1 MERKMNKRLWPLFLG
16 GLVSL
21 LPFATAKG
29 NTGEL
34 LRRSVIVGDNSYDY
48 QVFVPSKL
56 SDSKDAPVKDAPVIV
71 FLHGIGQRGSGGVV
85 ATEGPTGTI
94 VRHYLEKVGAI
105 IVLPQCRAG
114 MYWSTPEM
122 DQMVMKEVDDVK
134 ASFKANAR
142 RIYLTGVSMG
152 GYGVWHLASQHP
164 GRFAALV
171 SVCGG
176 SSLQTGDRFTP
187 IAKMIGRTPVWIF
200 HGADDDIVPVTESRR
215 MYEAM
220 KRIGAEVLYTE
231 YPGGTHASWERAYD
245 EPKLFPWLFSKSLGA
260 PSKTAQTECQSIRR
274 NLAGRQLTIS
284 GAEVGC
290 QGEVGVA
297 LLYGRWLS
305 VEATRKSNMQLRLL
319 WSTIWA

>member
-1 MERKMNKRLWPLFLG
+1 MNKRLWPLFLG

-71 FLHGIGQRGSGGVV
+71 FLHGIGQRGYGGVV

-94 VRHYLEKVGAI
+94 VRHYLEKVGAV
-105 IVLPQCRAG
+105 IVLPHCRAG

-134 ASFKANAR
+134 ASLKADTR

-200 HGADDDIVPVTESRR
+200 HGEDDKVVPVTESRQMAAALR
-215 MYEAM
+215 AIHGDVHYN
-220 KRIGAEVLYTE
+220 E
-231 YPGGTHASWERAYD
+231 YPSVGHNVWMKVIE
-245 EPKLFPWLFSKSLGA
+245 EKQLVPWLLK
-260 PSKTAQTECQSIRR
+260 Q
-274 NLAGRQLTIS
+274 
-284 GAEVGC
+284 
-290 QGEVGVA
+290 
-297 LLYGRWLS
+297 
-305 VEATRKSNMQLRLL
+305 RLP
-319 WSTIWA
+319 

>member
-1 MERKMNKRLWPLFLG
+1 MNKRLWPLFLG
-16 GLVSL
+16 GLRFL
-21 LPFATAKG
+21 LHFATANG

-34 LRRSVIVGDNSYDY
+34 LKRSVIVGDNSYDY
-48 QVFVPSKL
+48 QVFVPTKL
-56 SDSKDAPVKDAPVIV
+56 ADSRDAPVIV
-71 FLHGIGQRGSGGVV
+71 FLHGIGQRGTGGVV
-85 ATEGPTGTI
+85 ATDGSAGKI

-200 HGADDDIVPVTESRR
+200 HGEVDKVVPVTESRQMAVALR
-215 MYEAM
+215 AIHGDVHYN
-220 KRIGAEVLYTE
+220 E
-231 YPGGTHASWERAYD
+231 YPGVGHNVWMKVIE
-245 EPKLFPWLFSKSLGA
+245 EKQLVPWLLK
-260 PSKTAQTECQSIRR
+260 Q
-274 NLAGRQLTIS
+274 
-284 GAEVGC
+284 
-290 QGEVGVA
+290 
-297 LLYGRWLS
+297 
-305 VEATRKSNMQLRLL
+305 RLP
-319 WSTIWA
+319 

>member
-1 MERKMNKRLWPLFLG
+1 MERKMNRGLWPLFLG

-21 LPFATAKG
+21 LPFTTTNG

-34 LRRSVIVGDNSYDY
+34 TIRSVSVGVNSYDY

-56 SDSKDAPVKDAPVIV
+56 ADSRNAPVIV
-71 FLHGIGQRGSGGVV
+71 FLHGIGQRGSGGIV
-85 ATEGPTGTI
+85 ATDGPAGKI

-122 DQMVMKEVDDVK
+122 DQMVIKEVDDVK
-134 ASFKANAR
+134 ANFKVDTR

-176 SSLQTGDRFTP
+176 SSLQTGDRFAP

-200 HGADDDIVPVTESRR
+200 HGEDDKVVPVTESRQMVAALR
-215 MYEAM
+215 SFHGDVHYN
-220 KRIGAEVLYTE
+220 E
-231 YPGGTHASWERAYD
+231 YPGVGHNVWMKVIE
-245 EPKLFPWLFSKSLGA
+245 EKQLVPWLLK
-260 PSKTAQTECQSIRR
+260 Q
-274 NLAGRQLTIS
+274 
-284 GAEVGC
+284 
-290 QGEVGVA
+290 
-297 LLYGRWLS
+297 
-305 VEATRKSNMQLRLL
+305 RLP
-319 WSTIWA
+319 